1 MESMISNNDARLK
14 ILNHLV
20 EYFMLFVGDE
30 LDESEV
36 DELVEEHTYLA
47 QVLLESMGMEVA
59 SIEDGKI
66 TVTLDLQGVGPFID
80 AKLESD
86 ETFVEDSTS

>member
-1 MESMISNNDARLK
+1 MISNNDAHLK

-20 EYFMLFVGDE
+20 EYYMLFVGDE
-30 LDESEV
+30 LDEVEV
-36 DELVEEHTYLA
+36 DELVDEHTYLA
-47 QVLLESMGMEVA
+47 QVLLESMGMEIVSA
-59 SIEDGKI
+59 EDGKI
-66 TVTLDLQGVGPFID
+66 TVTLDLQDVGPFID